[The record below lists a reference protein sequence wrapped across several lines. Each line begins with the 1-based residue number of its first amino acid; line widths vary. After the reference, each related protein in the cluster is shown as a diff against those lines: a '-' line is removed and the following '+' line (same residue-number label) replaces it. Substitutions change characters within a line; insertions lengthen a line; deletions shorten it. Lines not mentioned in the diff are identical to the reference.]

1 MGEGVWKTVGGM
13 GDLEKEFE
21 EEEIKK
27 VVWDLGPDKATSPD
41 SFLIFFFRIFWQ
53 EIKRDL
59 KWLLDEVF
67 RGEAKLDR
75 INFFIITLI
84 LKKASPEQIGDY
96 KLIALLNSNLKIVS
110 KILVNPLASKLDTF
124 VEDY

>member
-1 MGEGVWKTVGGM
+1 MWKTVGGM

-59 KWLLDEVF
+59 KWLLDEVL
-67 RGEAKLDR
+67 GER
-75 INFFIITLI
+75 
-84 LKKASPEQIGDY
+84 
-96 KLIALLNSNLKIVS
+96 LNWTESTSSLS
-110 KILVNPLASKLDTF
+110 L
-124 VEDY
+124 